1 MPVGLPRRPKRRPPP
16 TAGRQRAQAKGVTRV
31 STLPQ
36 SAHRTGCRPRCRSRV
51 TAATTQRAVSRA
63 PVVPPG
69 GAVAYKGGQPRL
81 NRTRLHRGASP
92 FHQPGRP
99 LDVGTRLMVLS
110 GSFPLGTGG
119 VRRALP
125 SVAMLGRHACP
136 WEPVGWAFAVCAQR
150 ALAAPAAAPP
160 PCITRSKR
168 LRPRS
173 VSGPPPFCFTTRR
186 ATSSPQANPSA
197 ACFPNLGWG
206 PCFVS
211 ALSNPATTLTA
222 QRLP

>member
-99 LDVGTRLMVLS
+99 LDVAYTAYGAVGLVSS
-110 GSFPLGTGG
+110 GDR
-119 VRRALP
+119 RRAQ
-125 SVAMLGRHACP
+125 SAAVRGHVGKASRSMGAT
-136 WEPVGWAFAVCAQR
+136 VGWAFAGCAQC
-150 ALAAPAAAPP
+150 ALAAPVAAPP
-160 PCITRSKR
+160 PSCYAQ
-168 LRPRS
+168 LAAA
-173 VSGPPPFCFTTRR
+173 
-186 ATSSPQANPSA
+186 ATDRFRSA
-197 ACFPNLGWG
+197 AFLLFPLVGQHPPLRQIPVPPAHTG
-206 PCFVS
+206 SVTAP
-211 ALSNPATTLTA
+211 LS
-222 QRLP
+222 